1 MLYINVFVLF
11 SFFLHQPF
19 PLEVAHDGDDDI
31 EGVEGC
37 LEGDVFVEVEGGG
50 DDIDGYPY
58 EPLLQ
63 ILVDECPDADDAQG
77 CGEAVGKG
85 DVGVGEGDEQ
95 PVDECPHG
103 TDDGDPGKD
112 ESGGEVADGDPFC
125 LAGIFPSMGRTIR
138 GVLLPFPNHKAIDGH
153 GEIVEFHAAVG
164 IESFLVV
171 EHDAQQLHEES
182 HCPHPKTGTILEPNV
197 EESEYRGQYVEPI
210 GCEKFLH
217 GLKVK

>member
-50 DDIDGYPY
+50 DDIDGYPD

-63 ILVDECPDADDAQG
+63 ILVGECPDADDAQG

-95 PVDECPHG
+95 PVDECPDS
-103 TDDGDPGKD
+103 TNDGYPRKD
-112 ESGGEVADGDPFC
+112 ETGGEVANGKRRFFVRATRPAD
-125 LAGIFPSMGRTIR
+125 AS
-138 GVLLPFPNHKAIDGH
+138 VDGH

-164 IESFLVV
+164 VESFLVV
-171 EHDAQQLHEES
+171 EHDAQDLHEKAY
-182 HCPHPKTGTILEPNV
+182 CPHPKTGTILEPDV
-197 EESEYRGQYVEPI
+197 E
-210 GCEKFLH
+210 
-217 GLKVK
+217 